1 MDLGFVRVAAAVPV
15 VKVADCR
22 QNAENIYK
30 LAERA
35 AAEGAAV
42 TVFPEL
48 SVTGYTCGDL
58 FGSGLL
64 ISRAEKEL
72 TNLVAQTAGFD
83 TVFIVGAPVPC
94 KSKLYN
100 CAVVFARGR
109 VLGIVPKT
117 FIPNYEE
124 FYELR
129 WFTSGREAGP
139 DATVEY
145 CGQTGV
151 PFGRNLLLGDRE
163 VKLAVEVCEDLW
175 TPCPPSSGH
184 AVAGAN
190 IVANLSASDQLAGKD
205 AYLSSLVAQQSAR
218 TVSCY
223 VYASA
228 GFGESST
235 DLVFAGKSMISENGR
250 ILARSGGFTYGENL
264 TIYETDIRN
273 LNHVRARLNTFA
285 AEECGGPYRE
295 IAVSIPRADTGE
307 RFRRTFDPLPFIPSD
322 ERSMDE
328 RCGEIFDIQVAGL
341 VQRLSH
347 TGVPSAVIGIS
358 GGLDSTLAF
367 LVTAAAFD
375 KLSLDRKGITA
386 VTMPGFGT
394 TGRTYVNA
402 VNLIR
407 ALGATLREVDIRPA
421 CLQHFK
427 DIGLDPGDRGVAYE
441 NSQARER
448 TQILMDIANVTGGI
462 VVGTGDLSELALGWA
477 TYNGDQMSM
486 YGVNSSVPKTLVRY
500 LVGWAATT
508 GVGRDAARWLADIL
522 DTPISPELLP
532 PNQDGGIAQRTE
544 DLVGPYELHDFFLYH
559 FIRFGTGPAKLHF
572 MACRAF
578 DGRFS
583 PAEVKKWLAVFFQR
597 FFSQQF
603 KRSAMPDG
611 PKVGTVSLSPRGD
624 WRMPSDATAR
634 MWLEEIEDLP

>member
-1 MDLGFVRVAAAVPV
+1 MDFGFVRVAAAVPR

-22 QNAENIYK
+22 HNVENIYR
-30 LAERA
+30 LAAQA
-35 AAEGAAV
+35 ASEGAAV

-48 SVTGYTCGDL
+48 AVTGYTCGDL

-64 ISRAEKEL
+64 VSRAEKEL
-72 TNLVAQTAGFD
+72 THLIAKTASFD
-83 TVFIVGAPVPC
+83 TVFVVGTPVVY
-94 KSKLYN
+94 KTKLYN
-100 CAVVFARGR
+100 CAAVFSRGR
-109 VLGIVPKT
+109 LLGIVPKT

-129 WFTSGREAGP
+129 WFASGREAEP

-145 CGQTGV
+145 CEQSAV
-151 PFGRNLLLGDRE
+151 PFGSNLLFGDRE
-163 VKLAVEVCEDLW
+163 VRLAVEICEDLW
-175 TPCPPSSGH
+175 TPCPPSSYH
-184 AVAGAN
+184 SVAGAN
-190 IVANLSASDQLAGKD
+190 IVANLSASDELAGKD
-205 AYLSSLVAQQSAR
+205 GYLRSLVAQQSAR

-235 DLVFAGKSMISENGR
+235 DLVFAGKGFIAENGR
-250 ILARSGGFTYGENL
+250 ILARTDGFAYGNSL
-264 TIYETDIRN
+264 TVYETDIRN
-273 LNHVRARLNTFA
+273 LNHMRAKLNTFSPG
-285 AEECGGPYRE
+285 ECRPPYRE
-295 IAVSIPRADTGE
+295 VEVTIPRAGTGDG
-307 RFRRTFDPLPFIPSD
+307 FRRTFDPTPFIPSD
-322 ERSMDE
+322 ERSKDE
-328 RCGEIFDIQVAGL
+328 RCAEIFGIQVAGL
-341 VQRLSH
+341 VQRLDH
-347 TGVPSAVIGIS
+347 TGVRSAVIGIS

-367 LVTAAAFD
+367 LVTVAAFD
-375 KLSLDRKGITA
+375 KLGLDREGITA

-394 TGRTYVNA
+394 TCRTYENA

-421 CLQHFK
+421 TLRHFE
-427 DIGLDPGDRGVAYE
+427 DIGLDPADRGVAYE

-448 TQILMDIANVTGGI
+448 TQILMDIANITGGL
-462 VVGTGDLSELALGWA
+462 VVGTSDLSELALGWA
-477 TYNGDQMSM
+477 TYNGDHMSM

-508 GVGRDAARWLADIL
+508 GTGRGAARWLADIL

-532 PNQDGGIAQRTE
+532 PDEQGGIVQRTE

-559 FIRFGTGPAKLHF
+559 FIRFGSGPAKLHF

-578 DGRFS
+578 DGRFE
-583 PAEVKKWLAVFFQR
+583 PGEVKKWLSVFFRR

-624 WRMPSDATAR
+624 WRMPSDASAHL
-634 MWLEEIEDLP
+634 WLDEIENLP